1 MRISDWSSDVC
12 SSDLAVSAA
21 SGGASQMEKA
31 LEAQKKRFL
40 AAGDK
45 YDKLT
50 QLQREVIQRRAQY
63 EKLAERTIQLRLES
77 NTTDSGI
84 RPIGEAV
91 ASNTPAGLPTAILL
105 VMGAAF
111 GDRKSTRLNSRH

>member
-1 MRISDWSSDVC
+1 M
-12 SSDLAVSAA
+12 AVSAA

-105 VMGAAF
+105 VMGAARQSVVQ
-111 GDRKSTRLNSRH
+111 GKSVSGRVELGGRRY